1 MLKHVPTGGEFD
13 VVVVVVVVAAAAA
26 VGVVQGIDLVNCLL
40 DVTTSAVEEEE

>member
-13 VVVVVVVVAAAAA
+13 VVVVVVVAAAAA

>member
-13 VVVVVVVVAAAAA
+13 VVVVVVVVAAAA